1 MMLPQRTPLGFI
13 FENASPKTTKPFKK
27 NEEPGVITGGNLALP
42 APVMIPP
49 ERAPAPAAAGQIV
62 NGPGPAPQNG
72 NPQGPANGNPG
83 GQGGNAGEGGKTL
96 HTSGSCIL
104 HFYTSVSTWCGACKC
119 MQLQPR
125 LLLSSSSF
133 CAGEEGN
140 PLHTF

>member
-1 MMLPQRTPLGFI
+1 MLPQRAPLGFI
-13 FENASPKTTKPFKK
+13 SGNASPKTTKPFKK

-96 HTSGSCIL
+96 HTSG
-104 HFYTSVSTWCGACKC
+104 
-119 MQLQPR
+119 
-125 LLLSSSSF
+125 
-133 CAGEEGN
+133 
-140 PLHTF
+140 